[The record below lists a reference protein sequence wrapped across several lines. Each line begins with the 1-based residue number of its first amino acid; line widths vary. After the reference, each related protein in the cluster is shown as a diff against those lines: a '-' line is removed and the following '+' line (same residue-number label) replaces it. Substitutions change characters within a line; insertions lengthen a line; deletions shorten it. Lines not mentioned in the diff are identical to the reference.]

1 MWQTNRITVVKFDD
15 ILHAV
20 RSIDPGINGTINF
33 YAQTCSSDGLHQT
46 ILSFSWIILL
56 RQTILNSQTKCL
68 ELPWMEYINFK
79 QLSQAGLFTS
89 LLWVTTFVMG
99 LHDLNILSL
108 TCVVMQ
114 KQTHH
119 ITRQCHSEAPHFL
132 LRFIPR
138 FLF

>member
-1 MWQTNRITVVKFDD
+1 LWQTNRITVVKL
-15 ILHAV
+15 IWWYLAV

-56 RQTILNSQTKCL
+56 RQTILNSRTKMS
-68 ELPWMEYINFK
+68 WIAMNGRHFK

-89 LLWVTTFVMG
+89 LLCVTTLLMG

-108 TCVVMQ
+108 TSVVLQ
-114 KQTHH
+114 KQIHH

-132 LRFIPR
+132 LRFVPR